1 MINAFISQMNQQYA
15 GERLSRNAK
24 KWLTDAPRTETKDIL
39 VSFVV
44 AMVRMSS
51 WKKAKSYEW

>member
-1 MINAFISQMNQQYA
+1 MINA
-15 GERLSRNAK
+15 
-24 KWLTDAPRTETKDIL
+24 DAPRTETKDIL

-51 WKKAKSYEW
+51 WKKAKSANSIHTINSQRP